1 MSSTFITVRSV
12 TCIQDEYPSHL
23 ISEWDRWND
32 KHTSENDRPDIF
44 PSDQFFVVFEF
55 SNGGKDLENFEFN
68 TLSEAWSVL
77 HQTAL
82 GLAVAEIA
90 LEFEHRDL
98 HWGNVLICR
107 TADEFVES
115 TLQGEKK
122 LVPSHGVRVS
132 LIDFTLSRLKK
143 DGVTVF
149 CNMAEDETLFTGRG
163 DYQFDV
169 YRLMKKANKNDWEPF
184 EPHTNVLWLHYLADK
199 MLKKKKYQE
208 KDKEME
214 TQLKMFLRK
223 ARKCS
228 SATDIVH
235 ELFA

>member
-1 MSSTFITVRSV
+1 
-12 TCIQDEYPSHL
+12 
-23 ISEWDRWND
+23 
-32 KHTSENDRPDIF
+32 
-44 PSDQFFVVFEF
+44 
-55 SNGGKDLENFEFN
+55 
-68 TLSEAWSVL
+68 
-77 HQTAL
+77 
-82 GLAVAEIA
+82 
-90 LEFEHRDL
+90 
-98 HWGNVLICR
+98 
-107 TADEFVES
+107 
-115 TLQGEKK
+115 
-122 LVPSHGVRVS
+122 
-132 LIDFTLSRLKK
+132 
-143 DGVTVF
+143 
-149 CNMAEDETLFTGRG
+149 MAEDETLFTGRG